1 MEKITLTTI
10 LGLYSVFS
18 IAQTYL
24 IQVRPIGSKLWK
36 YANLK
41 GEIMINCEYPK
52 TYPFSKEGFAVEY
65 FPKKNLYVIINTRG
79 EEISTEIKHFYLK
92 DVYGYGA
99 KGYSDCLCFGL

>member
-1 MEKITLTTI
+1 MKKITLTTI

-52 TYPFSKEGFAVEY
+52 TYPFSKEDLQWNT
-65 FPKKNLYVIINTRG
+65 FPKKTFMLLLIPEVKK
-79 EEISTEIKHFYLK
+79 SVLK
-92 DVYGYGA
+92 L
-99 KGYSDCLCFGL
+99 SIFT

>member
-1 MEKITLTTI
+1 MNKITLTTI

-41 GEIMINCEYPK
+41 GEIMINCKYPK
-52 TYPFSKEGFAVEY
+52 TYPFSKEGFAVEC
-65 FPKKNLYVIINTRG
+65 FPKKNLYVIINTRD

-99 KGYSDCLCFGL
+99 KGYSDGLCFGL